1 MSAPF
6 QCKLPELQVKK
17 YVDDLISSGCKLLI
31 SIPTRFADNCKSSLL
46 DHIYTNFTNKNN
58 QSGVCIFE
66 ISDHLPIFFIAKNV
80 KCFSNKR
87 TKFIRSLKN
96 FNSESFVIDLQN
108 KLSTIGA
115 EVETN
120 VNQDVANLTT
130 MFNSVLDKHAPKR
143 LMSRKEKRLSDKPWI
158 TRGILKSIKTK
169 NKLFKKYFKS
179 KQGISNDK
187 KVLYKKYLNKLTHVK
202 NLAKRNYYES
212 IIKNNNKNPSQIW
225 SVINNIVD
233 YKNSASKGKFPS
245 AITIENET
253 VKTDSQKF
261 LDKLCKYFANI
272 GANMS
277 KNLPHTN
284 TKSFKIH
291 HKTCMKSFILQD
303 IFKEEVS
310 DAIASIKSSSAPG
323 TDEITPKFVIIAK
336 GILSPC

>member
-1 MSAPF
+1 MEVECNKSNLIVAVVYRHPKQHLSPF
-6 QCKLPELQVKK
+6 HDKLCRNLNELENNKEKYILSGDINIDTLSVQTTGASKIK
-17 YVDDLISSGCKLLI
+17 NYVDDLISSGCKLLI
-31 SIPTRFADNCKSSLL
+31 NIPTRFADNCKSSLL
-46 DHIYTNFTNKNN
+46 DHIYTNLTNKNN
-58 QSGVCIFE
+58 PSGVCIFE

-96 FNSESFVIDLQN
+96 FNSENFVIDLQN

-212 IIKNNNKNPSQIW
+212 IIKK
-225 SVINNIVD
+225 
-233 YKNSASKGKFPS
+233 
-245 AITIENET
+245 
-253 VKTDSQKF
+253 
-261 LDKLCKYFANI
+261 
-272 GANMS
+272 
-277 KNLPHTN
+277 
-284 TKSFKIH
+284 
-291 HKTCMKSFILQD
+291 
-303 IFKEEVS
+303 
-310 DAIASIKSSSAPG
+310 
-323 TDEITPKFVIIAK
+323 
-336 GILSPC
+336 